1 MNKLFLISVLAIL
14 TSQLFAQNIGEDL
27 RRVVRLAPQARQAAT
42 EATNPALDT
51 IVLVLAYYGGMPHE
65 KRVEELFS
73 GPALLAHYRD
83 NAAIREFL
91 LNEKLDKLLEGY
103 LPPEGL
109 ALPPSFAP
117 ASRAA
122 FLQKLPGAELF
133 SRNGKVDLGKIRQV
147 FTSPP
152 SDDFSLRAAANAA
165 ATSPAGLST
174 ANLASNAL
182 AGLSDWISRRAQEE
196 LTYTFLTKLREDI
209 NRNDLDEL
217 FPKTSQFL
225 PTLDLLNYKAI
236 LPSIRKAFTEDLNAI
251 AYNFGN
257 YLEARDMATFR
268 DPIVYNV
275 FLIYRILDL
284 EMREV
289 PLADILAFTYGEL
302 ERARIDTRCQ
312 IDLRMAKADT
322 TNGNYQSILAAFD
335 EYIKANEQLNRQ
347 FQKANDL
354 LSEQFFNPIM
364 DAVDSGNMGEDG
376 PAFIQRAAD
385 QFLPLD
391 TERLPLRNNYW
402 ETAADPPATG
412 IVRAWLR
419 GQEAYE
425 YYEAY
430 PSLTRFDELFGPD
443 AVAFNPNER
452 RAAGLTAVREI
463 LAHRSDLNAYR
474 KQFSRLL
481 AARENLLNLR
491 AEITEKQQRS
501 ELAKRSSADK
511 KADLL
516 VDIAKEESYSPHPAL
531 RLLRKLT
538 EEIQPNLPASGKQLA
553 ATRQRLE
560 EWVKERGDRSSPYW
574 KKMASGPALA
584 ANLPPLQQ
592 AIDATDAAYDLLHD
606 AVTQY
611 SSSQADSLIRSY
623 HNLTT
628 FETVFGMAQE
638 TFFLLSGSN
647 SDLFLDKK
655 DMSVFQTN
663 ASARQL
669 LNGIGQER
677 IGRIPNLGKLNAP
690 GISDF
695 LLDFGLYLSDLRSGG
710 RAPDLKG
717 VDPQAVRRI
726 LAVSFI
732 SRTLSALLEA
742 PVFQD
747 LAGSASG
754 ATLAER
760 FPAFSKVPEVSE
772 ELNELFRLSQTGEF
786 RYAVDNLLNLLR
798 LFEVAPTASKKQQR
812 LTARRDQLSELIDDY
827 VVERDE
833 DLRAVGLAAPSA
845 KLLKLPV
852 KVSEKDRVR
861 IMAYESEATNGISTY
876 DRAEAAEGI
885 LNLKIQR
892 IREEL
897 NLVERRLAR
906 LNPQRINKFRES
918 LFRYGT
924 FMADVAG
931 ANDAS
936 DFEAALNTVA
946 LPVGSSQIKR
956 TRPSSVEL
964 GAYFGGALSRERL
977 ILPAGVTDASL
988 EEDAFGAALWV
999 PVGVSYSKNIGGGK
1013 SITLFGS
1020 LLDLGAITAFRLEK
1034 QNEVAGSAK
1043 VERLPVFRPANVIAP
1058 GLHLLYNFPKSPFSL
1073 GIGVQDGPS
1082 VREFTT
1088 AGSNRVREAR
1098 SVRGMLTFSV
1108 DVPIFR
1114 FFNQ

>member
-1 MNKLFLISVLAIL
+1 MNKLFLIALSVLL

-27 RRVVRLAPQARQAAT
+27 RRVIRLAPQARAAAT
-42 EATNPALDT
+42 APVNPALDT
-51 IVLVLAYYGGMPHE
+51 IVMVLAYYGGMPHE
-65 KRVEELFS
+65 ERINELLS
-73 GPALLAHYRD
+73 GPELLAHYRD
-83 NAAIREFL
+83 NAPIREFFL
-91 LNEKLDKLLEGY
+91 SEKLDKLLEGY
-103 LPPEGL
+103 LPPEDI
-109 ALPPSFAP
+109 ALPTSFAP
-117 ASRAA
+117 AARAA
-122 FLQKLPGAELF
+122 FLQTLPGAELF

-147 FTSPP
+147 FTAPP
-152 SDDFSLRAAANAA
+152 SEDFSLKAAAGAA

-174 ANLASNAL
+174 ANLVSNAL

-196 LTYTFLTKLREDI
+196 LTYTFLTKFREDI
-209 NRNDLDEL
+209 NRNDLDQL

-257 YLEARDMATFR
+257 YLEAREVATFR
-268 DPIVYNV
+268 DPVVYNV
-275 FLIYRILDL
+275 FLVYRILDL

-322 TNGNYQSILAAFD
+322 TNGNYRSILLAFD
-335 EYIKANEQLNRQ
+335 EYIKANDELNRQ
-347 FQKANDL
+347 FQQANDL
-354 LSEQFFNPIM
+354 LSEQFFSPIM
-364 DAVDSGNMGEDG
+364 DAVDDGSMGEEG
-376 PAFIQRAAD
+376 QAFVQRAAD

-391 TERLPLRNNYW
+391 TEKLPLKNNYW
-402 ETAADPPATG
+402 ETASDPPATG

-430 PSLTRFDELFGPD
+430 PSLTRFDELFGPE
-443 AVAFNPNER
+443 AAAFNPNER

-474 KQFSRLL
+474 KQFSRLMS
-481 AARENLLNLR
+481 ARENLVNLR
-491 AEITEKQQRS
+491 AEVTEKKQRA
-501 ELAKRSSADK
+501 ELIKRSATEK
-511 KADLL
+511 KAELL
-516 VDIAKEESYSPHPAL
+516 ADIAREESYSPHPAL
-531 RLLRKLT
+531 RLLRRLAG
-538 EEIQPNLPASGKQLA
+538 EIQPTLPAADKQLA
-553 ATRQRLE
+553 ATRQRLR
-560 EWVKERGDRSSPYW
+560 EWVAERGDRSSPYAI
-574 KKMASGPALA
+574 KQAAAPARA

-592 AIDATDAAYDLLHD
+592 TIDATEAAYDLLHE
-606 AVTQY
+606 AVSQY

-628 FETVFGMAQE
+628 FETIFGMAQE
-638 TFFLLSGSN
+638 TFFLLSGAN
-647 SDLFLDKK
+647 SDLFIDKGE
-655 DMSVFQTN
+655 MSVFQTN

-669 LNGIGQER
+669 LSGISQER
-677 IGRIPNLGKLNAP
+677 IGRVPNLGKLNAP
-690 GISDF
+690 GLTDF
-695 LLDFGLYLSDLRSGG
+695 LLDFGLYLSDYRTGAY
-710 RAPDLKG
+710 APDLRG
-717 VDPQAVRRI
+717 LDPQAVRRI

-732 SRTLSALLEA
+732 SNTLSSLLEA

-747 LAGSASG
+747 LAGEAGG
-754 ATLAER
+754 ATLAQR
-760 FPAFSKVPEVSE
+760 FPAFSKVPEVSN
-772 ELNELFRLSQTGEF
+772 ELDELFRLSQTGEF

-798 LFEVAPTASKKQQR
+798 LFEIAPTASKKQQR
-812 LTARRDQLSELIDDY
+812 LTERRDKLSKLIDDF

-833 DLRAVGLAAPSA
+833 DLVAVGLAPPSA
-845 KLLKLPV
+845 NLLKLPV
-852 KVSEKDRVR
+852 RVSEKDRVR
-861 IMAYESEATNGISTY
+861 LMSYESEAANAVNTY
-876 DRAEAAEGI
+876 DRAEAAEGV

-897 NLVERRLAR
+897 NLVEKRLER
-906 LNPQRINKFRES
+906 INPQRINKFREQ

-931 ANDAS
+931 ANDAA
-936 DFEAALNTVA
+936 DFEAAMNTVA

-964 GAYFGGALSRERL
+964 GAYFGGGLSRERL
-977 ILPAGVTDASL
+977 VLPPGIVAPEL

-999 PVGVSYSKNIGGGK
+999 PVGVSYSKNIGGNK

-1020 LLDLGAITAFRLEK
+1020 LLDLGAITAFRIGER
-1034 QNEVAGSAK
+1034 NDSPGAAK
-1043 VERLPVFRPANVIAP
+1043 ADRLPVFRPANVIAP
-1058 GLHLLYNFPKSPFSL
+1058 GLHLLYNFPQSPFSL

-1082 VREFTT
+1082 VRKFTT
-1088 AGSNRVREAR
+1088 AGSNQEREAR